1 MQCPFCKHHFT
12 PTGYDVDVIHTGNLH
27 SDYTKFQKNGKLTCI
42 VCPNVEC
49 KKTIVFLELTYN
61 NGREFLN
68 KMIYP
73 DKLPIRQYPDYIP
86 QQILED
92 YEEACNIVNISP
104 KASATLARRCLQ
116 GIIRDFY
123 QVKGKNLHNEIES
136 IRDKVDTQLF
146 DTINAVRQL
155 GNIGAHMENDV
166 NTIVDI
172 DPEEARQ
179 LIGLIEL
186 LFEETYIRR
195 HDREQRLLAIQQINK
210 DKQDLRKKL
219 PDGESS

>member
-1 MQCPFCKHHFT
+1 MQCPFCKHYFT
-12 PTGYDVDVIHTGNLH
+12 PTNQDQNIIRTEYLLK
-27 SDYTKFQKNGKLTCI
+27 DYTEMQKIGLFMHI
-42 VCPNVEC
+42 ICPNDEC
-49 KKTIVFLELTYN
+49 RKTIIVLKLFYN
-61 NGREFLN
+61 NGSIFLN

-73 DKLPIRQYPDYIP
+73 DKLPIKQYPDYIP
-86 QQILED
+86 QQIRED
-92 YEEACNIVNISP
+92 YEEACNIVDLSP

-116 GIIRDFY
+116 GIIRNFY

-210 DKQDLRKKL
+210 DKQALRKKL